1 MIKRLDN
8 FFTINYIFK
17 NLIPFIYILS
27 NFVIPS
33 FNSPSISV
41 NSTKLEKGLQSI
53 LRSLGQYLFTKIHLS
68 KLSNCK
74 RDFLKLVNIPSK
86 EKSFQFQFVDQYYL
100 RFDGQGIQL

>member
-1 MIKRLDN
+1 
-8 FFTINYIFK
+8 
-17 NLIPFIYILS
+17 
-27 NFVIPS
+27 
-33 FNSPSISV
+33 
-41 NSTKLEKGLQSI
+41 
-53 LRSLGQYLFTKIHLS
+53 LFTKIHLS